1 MITIVPTQERVEG
14 KVNAKPTRKQK
25 TFDVS
30 AVLKSARSGE
40 LKGPGLRKAIQTAQN
55 FGLKAVADELA
66 MYVVDPAS
74 FAGDAAPPEVR
85 ERIARGVAA
94 LKAMG
99 HPLTRT
105 MQMHKTLGVIETV
118 NRVARYEDASLKNF
132 EALRSAGQ
140 TEVTAEAVVLDYPH
154 LFDPKMVALARKRL
168 PDWKV
173 EAK

>member
-1 MITIVPTQERVEG
+1 MIFVPTRVEG
-14 KVNAKPTRKQK
+14 DVNAKPSRKQN
-25 TFDVS
+25 TFDAS
-30 AVLKSARSGE
+30 AVLKSGRCGE
-40 LKGPGLRKAIQTAQN
+40 LKGPGLRKAIQKAQN

-66 MYVVDPAS
+66 KFVVDPAS

-85 ERIARGVAA
+85 ERIARGIAA

-105 MQMHKTLGVIETV
+105 VQMIQRHGVIETV
-118 NRVARYEDASLKNF
+118 NRIALYDAASLKNF
-132 EALRSAGQ
+132 AALRAAGL
-140 TEVTAEAVVLDYPH
+140 TELTAEAVVLDYPH

-173 EAK
+173 EAQ